1 MEKDDKGLGCIAR
14 ADDCYVK
21 LASRV
26 SHASRD
32 VGIIIT
38 MPITP
43 SEREETIV
51 ERID

>member
-1 MEKDDKGLGCIAR
+1 M
-14 ADDCYVK
+14 K

-26 SHASRD
+26 SHASCD

-43 SEREETIV
+43 LEREEIIV
-51 ERID
+51 EGID

>member
-1 MEKDDKGLGCIAR
+1 M
-14 ADDCYVK
+14 K

-43 SEREETIV
+43 SEREETIAK
-51 ERID
+51 RIN